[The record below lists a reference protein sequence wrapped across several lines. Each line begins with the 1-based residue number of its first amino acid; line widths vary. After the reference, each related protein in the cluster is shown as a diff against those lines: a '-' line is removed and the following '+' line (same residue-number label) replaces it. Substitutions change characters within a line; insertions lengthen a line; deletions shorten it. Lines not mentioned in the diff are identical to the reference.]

1 MRIWECVKTT
11 YSTTRLGHR
20 MFCVLLVVLGL
31 STGVVAAKSPVPVTI
46 RLNDTS
52 TNASFCLCAHSY
64 GGSAS
69 RPRFPSSIIIDV
81 RDLLKENSTMTNMSK
96 EVNNRINYV
105 RNNFPMAVRNVENL
119 SLLMLEDRTGMYGLA
134 KVVNASAILVATA
147 NPATK
152 VVEPDLHLVDRVY
165 FVTSDALKNLL
176 TKLKF
181 ESSSG
186 LVLYFT
192 ESSPVEVGYGILA
205 FVVLKML
212 SLTSIIIAGLLD
224 LRNYEELISLAHKM
238 PPDESAHPFLKIVI
252 TALLILSSIS
262 VILLAYFFYDV
273 MVYFFISIFV
283 IGGASAMSCVITT
296 LLFMKAPV
304 LKRLAFRIRKL
315 DVNFVRCVLFLIFL
329 VFTAMWCVFRNN
341 PSVGW
346 IMQDIIGVFLVIQI
360 LADASILLSF
370 KAICIGFAV
379 FVLYDVFFVFITPFL
394 VRSSEMAGVGTK
406 SAVSSRFSGTQ
417 EVLSRERRSI
427 VAPGDSIMEA
437 VATGSAGSSG
447 ELMPLVFK
455 VSIAAITSRFDV
467 CQSGHDYVL
476 LGFGDAVLPGALC
489 VFLAFYDACWKRRVP
504 WNFLSSLMGY
514 VLGGVAVSLV
524 LFITKMAQP
533 ALLYLCPFT
542 LAATVISAY
551 LRGGAAELHNLWTTN
566 MPSTAHALSDTNNAS
581 EEQPG
586 ASNGVDGVPD
596 SPPVVKI
603 DGKGKDAFHRDRY
616 LRI

>member
-1 MRIWECVKTT
+1 
-11 YSTTRLGHR
+11 
-20 MFCVLLVVLGL
+20 
-31 STGVVAAKSPVPVTI
+31 
-46 RLNDTS
+46 
-52 TNASFCLCAHSY
+52 
-64 GGSAS
+64 
-69 RPRFPSSIIIDV
+69 
-81 RDLLKENSTMTNMSK
+81 
-96 EVNNRINYV
+96 
-105 RNNFPMAVRNVENL
+105 MAVRNVKNF

-147 NPATK
+147 KPATK
-152 VVEPDLHLVDRVY
+152 VVKPDLHLVDRVY
-165 FVTSDALKNLL
+165 FVPSDALKNLL

-186 LVLYFT
+186 LVLYLT
-192 ESSPVEVGYGILA
+192 ESSPIEVGYGILA

-224 LRNYEELISLAHKM
+224 LRNHEELISLAHKM
-238 PPDESAHPFLKIVI
+238 LPNESAHPFPKIVI

-283 IGGASAMSCVITT
+283 IGGASAMSRVITT

-329 VFTAMWCVFRNN
+329 VFTATWCVFRNN

-346 IMQDIIGVFLVIQI
+346 IMQDIIGVFLVTQI
-360 LADASILLSF
+360 LADTSILLSF
-370 KAICIGFAV
+370 KAICIGFAI

-394 VRSSEMAGVGTK
+394 VRSSGMAGVGVLGTK

-427 VAPGDSIMEA
+427 AAPGDSIMEA

-467 CQSGHDYVL
+467 CQSGHDHVL
-476 LGFGDAVLPGALC
+476 LGFGDAVLPDRAIGSCILALSVTSSVATFPSGALC

-524 LFITKMAQP
+524 LFSTKMAQP

-542 LAATVISAY
+542 LATTVISAY
-551 LRGGAAELHNLWTTN
+551 LRGGAVELHNLWTTN
-566 MPSTAHALSDTNNAS
+566 MPSTAHPLNDTNNAS

-586 ASNGVDGVPD
+586 ASDGVDGVPD

-603 DGKGKDAFHRDRY
+603 DGKAKDAFHRSRY